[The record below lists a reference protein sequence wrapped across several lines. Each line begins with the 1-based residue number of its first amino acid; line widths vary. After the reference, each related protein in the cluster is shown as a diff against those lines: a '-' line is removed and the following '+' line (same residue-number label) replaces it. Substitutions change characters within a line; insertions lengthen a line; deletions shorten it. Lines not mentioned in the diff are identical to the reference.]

1 MQFNKEQKDILSKYF
16 IDISRFTFTA
26 LVVGKFIAPNIQDWV
41 FLLGVFFTIVTLV
54 IALIM
59 KKEGD

>member
-16 IDISRFTFTA
+16 VDVSRFTFTA
-26 LVVGKFIAPNIQDWV
+26 LVVGKFIAPNIKDWV
-41 FLLGVFFTIVTLV
+41 FLLGVFFTIVTLA